1 MEPVELNVSKLHGK
15 ERIFLLWSDG
25 HRSFYDPVELREAC
39 PCAMCQGE
47 PGIFGRKYEPAK
59 NEVRSDTIPQ
69 EIEAIGRYGMKITW
83 SDGHNLGIYTFD
95 YLRKLCPCDECEKSR
110 MSGQSSGKSA

>member
-1 MEPVELNVSKLHGK
+1 MEPLELNVSKYNDK
-15 ERIFLLWSDG
+15 ETIFILWSDG
-25 HRSFYDPVELREAC
+25 HRSFYDPLELRTAC

-47 PGIFGRKYEPAK
+47 PGIFGRKYEPTK
-59 NEVRSDTIPQ
+59 NEVRSDIIPQ

-95 YLRKLCPCDECEKSR
+95 YLRKLCPCDECKKTGTSC
-110 MSGQSSGKSA
+110 